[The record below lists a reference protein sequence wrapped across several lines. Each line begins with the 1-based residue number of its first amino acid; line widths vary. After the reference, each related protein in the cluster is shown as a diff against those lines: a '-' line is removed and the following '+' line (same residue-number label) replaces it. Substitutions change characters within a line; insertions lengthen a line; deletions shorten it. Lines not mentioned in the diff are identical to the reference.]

1 MLVRTIRI
9 LSAMTVVSFL
19 ICCGCRPTG
28 GTFVPPPPPEV
39 TVSHPVRQN
48 VTHYLE
54 FTGTTTG
61 IETVEV
67 RARVQ
72 GFLQSINFR
81 PGSKVKAGDVL
92 FVIDPKPFQV
102 KVAQAKADLAAK
114 EAECKAAE
122 DELKIKQEMFSKNAG
137 SKLDLINATNRRDIA
152 KALIDVARA
161 ALDDVQINLGYTQVI
176 APISGRVSRNMVDV
190 GNLVGA
196 RDNTLLTTM
205 VNDSSIYA
213 YFDLSENDLLS
224 QLRKYASKRGATDP
238 DQEKAP
244 AFLGLADETGFP
256 FEGTVNFAEP
266 AVDQGT
272 GTLRL
277 RAIFPNEKGLLLAGL
292 FVRIRVPLDTA
303 DELLLPTVA
312 IGADQS
318 GRYVLVVNRE
328 NVVEQRLVGL
338 GQTVDH
344 MRVIKGDVRETDWVV
359 VNGIQRARPGFKVN
373 PVQPDAAPAAP
384 APPAQEP
391 VTTK

>member
-1 MLVRTIRI
+1 MLLRTIRI

-28 GTFVPPPPPEV
+28 GTFVPPPPPDV

-48 VTHYLE
+48 VTHHLE
-54 FTGTTTG
+54 FTGTTTA

-67 RARVQ
+67 RARIQ
-72 GFLQSINFR
+72 GFLQSINFK

-102 KVAQAKADLAAK
+102 KVAQAKADLTAK

-122 DELKIKQEMFSKNAG
+122 DELTIKQEMFSKNAG
-137 SKLDLINATNRRDIA
+137 SKLDLINSTNRRDIA
-152 KALIDVARA
+152 KAQIDVARA

-213 YFDLSENDLLS
+213 YFDLSESDLLP
-224 QLRKYASKRGATDP
+224 LARKYGSRRGATGSE
-238 DQEKAP
+238 QEKAP
-244 AFLGLADETGFP
+244 AFLGLADETGYP
-256 FEGTVNFAEP
+256 YEGYIDFAEP
-266 AVDQGT
+266 QVDQNT
-272 GTLRL
+272 GTQRR
-277 RAIFPNEKGLLLAGL
+277 RAVFPNEKGLLMAGL
-292 FVRIRVPLDTA
+292 FVRIQVPLDTA
-303 DELLLPTVA
+303 DELLVPTVA

-318 GRYVLVVNRE
+318 GRYVLVVNQE
-328 NVVEQRLVGL
+328 NVVEQRLVRV

-344 MRVIKGDVRETDWVV
+344 MRVISEGLRESDWVV

-373 PVQPDAAPAAP
+373 PVQPGAAPDASAP
-384 APPAQEP
+384 KQPA
-391 VTTK
+391 KN

>member
-1 MLVRTIRI
+1 MRLRTVHIVSVTAVSLLLVI
-9 LSAMTVVSFL
+9 
-19 ICCGCRPTG
+19 CGCRPTG
-28 GTFVPPPPPEV
+28 ATFVPPPPADV
-39 TVSHPVRQN
+39 TVSHPVRQK

-54 FTGTTTG
+54 FTGYTTG

-72 GFLQSINFR
+72 GFLESINFR

-92 FVIDPKPFQV
+92 FVIDPKPYQV

-114 EAECKAAE
+114 QAECKAAE

-152 KALIDVARA
+152 KALIDVTRA
-161 ALDDVQINLGYTQVI
+161 ALDDAEISLGYTQVL
-176 APISGRVSRNMVDV
+176 APISGRVSRNLVDV

-213 YFDLSENDLLS
+213 YFDLSENDLIP
-224 QLRKYASKRGATDP
+224 QLRKYASKRGAAEAE
-238 DQEKAP
+238 QEKVP
-244 AFLGLADETGFP
+244 AFLGLADETGCP
-256 FEGTVNFAEP
+256 FEGIVNFSEP

-277 RAIFPNEKGLLLAGL
+277 RAIFPNETGVLLAGL
-292 FVRIRVPLDTA
+292 FVRIRVPLEAA
-303 DELLLPTVA
+303 DELLVPTVA
-312 IGADQS
+312 IGSDQS
-318 GRYVLVVNRE
+318 GRYVLVVNAE
-328 NVVEQRLVGL
+328 NTVEQRPVRVG
-338 GQTVDH
+338 QSVDH
-344 MRVIKGDVRETDWVV
+344 MRVISEGLREPDWVV

-373 PVQPDAAPAAP
+373 PVPAGPAAS
-384 APPAQEP
+384 APKQP
-391 VTTK
+391 K